1 MRRAAIVTGLVTGL
15 MVALSG
21 CRPLTPIV
29 SAGAPASVV
38 RAPSPSGTAA
48 GASTAAVVPPS
59 GSPRPSA
66 SVIPPTTT
74 PDEVVRTAMAVFG
87 ESPAAVLEGNGAGA
101 PAAVGGP
108 EPVWDI
114 EVRSFETHARVTRYV
129 QLFTSSSRDYFTTRL
144 RRGTR
149 YDAMIRTKLRAAG
162 MPEDLTYLALVESG
176 YDPNAYSRAAAVGL
190 WQFMSGTAR
199 TVGLRVDW
207 WMDERRDPVRS
218 TDAAIRMLAYLQRQ
232 FGSLYLA
239 AAAYNGGEGRVTRGL
254 TRHATALAG
263 TEGEERFF
271 VLADQGYL
279 RNETVNYVPQLIAAA
294 LVGKVPA
301 RFGIVIDS
309 LPPFSYDSVRAGPGT
324 SLAAVAAVVG
334 ATPAVMA
341 EFNPALLR
349 GIVPPDSS
357 HWVRVPSGSAMQ
369 VQAVLDS
376 MPPDDRVGYRMV
388 PVTKRAGTI
397 AALAAAEGISA
408 KQLAWF
414 NPRLKTT
421 RSGRLPSG
429 TMVRVPKREVLAF
442 VRVVPD
448 PAIERY
454 GPAPRRSTT
463 KSAAAKKSSAKTSAA
478 KKTSAKKSP
487 AKKTSAK
494 TSSAKKPSAKKA
506 SAKPSAV
513 KQGAAKP
520 SSGKKTSAKTSS
532 GKKPTGKTSTG
543 KKPTGKTSTGR

>member
-1 MRRAAIVTGLVTGL
+1 MVTGLL
-15 MVALSG
+15 VALGG

-29 SAGAPASVV
+29 SVGAPASAV
-38 RAPSPSGTAA
+38 RSPATAGTTAA
-48 GASTAAVVPPS
+48 SATAASVAAPS
-59 GSPRPSA
+59 GSVA
-66 SVIPPTTT
+66 SVSPATT
-74 PDEVVRTAMAVFG
+74 PDEVVRTAIAVFG
-87 ESPAAVLEGNGAGA
+87 EPPSAVLEGNGAGA
-101 PAAVGGP
+101 TGSAAGGAVAPGGP

-254 TRHATALAG
+254 TRHASALAG
-263 TEGEERFF
+263 TEGEDRFF

-309 LPPFSYDSVRAGPGT
+309 LPPFSYDSVRLAPGT
-324 SLAAVAAVVG
+324 SLAAVAAVIG

-357 HWVRVPSGSAMQ
+357 LWLRVPSGSALQ
-369 VQAVLDS
+369 VQGVLDS
-376 MPPDDRVGYRMV
+376 LPPEDRMGYRMV
-388 PVTKRAGTI
+388 SVSKRVGTI

-414 NPRLKTT
+414 NPKLKAT

-429 TMVRVPKREVLAF
+429 TMVRVPKREVLPF

-454 GPAPRRSTT
+454 GPAPRRSTA
-463 KSAAAKKSSAKTSAA
+463 KSAAAKTSSAKKGAA
-478 KKTSAKKSP
+478 KKTS

-494 TSSAKKPSAKKA
+494 TSSAKK
-506 SAKPSAV
+506 
-513 KQGAAKP
+513 GA
-520 SSGKKTSAKTSS
+520 AKTSS
-532 GKKPTGKTSTG
+532 GK
-543 KKPTGKTSTGR
+543 TSTGR